1 MINEFKNLIYI
12 LNNYELWLNM
22 ARCKLRVR
30 YLRTKLGPIWEIV
43 GTLILLI
50 CIALIW
56 SKLWKENFIEFFPY
70 LFFGYIIW
78 KTIVS
83 IVNEAT
89 MLFSEIY
96 KNLLDNVYIHPFT
109 LCVAIVCKNFFVLLG
124 FIACSILILI
134 FTKKFFLLSIIFV
147 IIYLLLFF
155 ISAVSLTLL
164 LATLCLRFRD
174 MQHAIN
180 VILTLL
186 FFFTP
191 VIWNA
196 DQLSEANKIILV
208 DTNIVYH
215 YIEFFR
221 SSLLAGYPETK
232 TFLVVNIST
241 LILLMTSLYVSKKFS
256 KKLVFWLI

>member
-1 MINEFKNLIYI
+1 MINEFKNLLRI

-30 YLRTKLGPIWEIV
+30 YLRTKLGPIWEIL
-43 GTLILLI
+43 GTLILLL
-50 CIALIW
+50 CIAFIW
-56 SKLWKENFIEFFPY
+56 SKLWKEDFIEFFPY

-83 IVNEAT
+83 IINEAT

-96 KNLLDNVYIHPFT
+96 KNLLENVYIHPFT

-124 FIACSILILI
+124 FVGCSILILI
-134 FTKKFFLLSIIFV
+134 FTKKIFLLSIIFV

-191 VIWNA
+191 IIWNA

-208 DTNIVYH
+208 DTNIAYH

-221 SSLLAGYPETK
+221 SSLLFGHPTTK
-232 TFLVVNIST
+232 NFLVVLIST

-256 KKLVFWLI
+256 RRLTFWLV